1 MSAPTHS
8 ELGALLGR
16 TVSSEQGQA
25 VLSIITAMASAYTR
39 GQGFTNGVPNAE
51 IRAVILAAAAR
62 LLSNPRGLLVDE
74 TEGPAAV
81 SYRSAFTG
89 WSVAESF
96 VLNRYRVRAQ

>member
-1 MSAPTHS
+1 MSAPTHL
-8 ELGALLGR
+8 ELGALMGG

-39 GQGFTNGVPNAE
+39 GQGFTAGVPNAE

-62 LLSNPRGLLVDE
+62 LLSNPRGLLIDE

-89 WSVAESF
+89 WTVAEGF